1 MRILL
6 LGSSGMLGKSIYK
19 FLKNDF
25 EVYTN
30 GLKKRRYDLC
40 KKKNLSILLNK
51 TKPDVIINSLGIT
64 NIEICNKNKKLAKK
78 VNFEILKNLF
88 NIKKRY
94 NYKFWLIQIST
105 DQLYD
110 AISFKTKSRE
120 ESKIKINNYYT
131 KTKVQAERI
140 CELNKSLILRTN
152 FFGKSIVKK
161 KSFSD
166 WVLKSSE
173 RKKTFYLFK
182 DIYFSP
188 LRFITICR
196 ILKKIVQ
203 NNFDTNGIYNL
214 GSKNGLSKLNFSLF
228 FLKYL
233 KIKNK
238 NFRIASV
245 NKILKT
251 KRSKNMLMNV
261 EKFENTFKIK
271 LPNLINEITNE
282 AKENY
287 VS

>member
-6 LGSSGMLGKSIYK
+6 LGSSGMLGKSIYN
-19 FLKNDF
+19 FLKSDF
-25 EVYTN
+25 QVYTN

-40 KKKNLSILLNK
+40 KKKNLSILLDN

-64 NIEICNKNKKLAKK
+64 NIEICNKNKKLAKR

-88 NIKKRY
+88 SIKKRY

-110 AISFKTKSRE
+110 AISFKIKSRE

-131 KTKVQAERI
+131 KTKLQAERI
-140 CELNKSLILRTN
+140 CESNKCLILRTN

-166 WVLKSSE
+166 WVLKSS
-173 RKKTFYLFK
+173 KKKETFYLFK

-188 LRFITICR
+188 LRLITICR

-214 GSKNGLSKLNFSLF
+214 GSNNGLSKLNFSLF

-238 NFRIASV
+238 NFKIANV
-245 NKILKT
+245 NKVLKI

-271 LPNLINEITNE
+271 LPNLISEITNE

-287 VS
+287 LN

>member
-6 LGSSGMLGKSIYK
+6 LGSSGMLGKSIYN
-19 FLKNDF
+19 FLKSDF
-25 EVYTN
+25 QVYTN

-40 KKKNLSILLNK
+40 KKKNLSILLDN

-64 NIEICNKNKKLAKK
+64 NIEICNKNKELAKK
-78 VNFEILKNLF
+78 VNFKILKNLF

-110 AISFKTKSRE
+110 AISFKIKSRE

-131 KTKVQAERI
+131 KTKLQAERI
-140 CELNKSLILRTN
+140 CESNKCLILRTN

-166 WVLKSSE
+166 WVLKSS
-173 RKKTFYLFK
+173 KKKETFYLFK

-188 LRFITICR
+188 LRLITICR

-214 GSKNGLSKLNFSLF
+214 GSNNGLSKLNFSLF

-238 NFRIASV
+238 NFKIASV

-271 LPNLINEITNE
+271 LPNLISEITNE

-287 VS
+287 LN

>member
-6 LGSSGMLGKSIYK
+6 LGSSGMLGKSIYN
-19 FLKNDF
+19 FLKSDF

-40 KKKNLSILLNK
+40 NKKNLSILLNN

-110 AISFKTKSRE
+110 ATSFKTKFRE
-120 ESKIKINNYYT
+120 GSEIKINNYYT

-140 CELNKSLILRTN
+140 CESNKSLILRTN

-166 WVLKSSE
+166 WVLKSSK

-196 ILKKIVQ
+196 ILKTIIQ
-203 NNFDTNGIYNL
+203 NNFDTSGIYNL

-238 NFRIASV
+238 NFKIASV
-245 NKILKT
+245 NKVLKT

-271 LPNLINEITNE
+271 LPNLISEITNE

-287 VS
+287 LN

>member
-30 GLKKRRYDLC
+30 GLKKRKYDLC

-110 AISFKTKSRE
+110 AISFKTKSTE
-120 ESKIKINNYYT
+120 KSEIKINNYYT

-140 CELNKSLILRTN
+140 CESNKSLILRTN
-152 FFGKSIVKK
+152 FFGKSTVKK
-161 KSFSD
+161 KVF
-166 WVLKSSE
+166 L
-173 RKKTFYLFK
+173 
-182 DIYFSP
+182 I
-188 LRFITICR
+188 
-196 ILKKIVQ
+196 
-203 NNFDTNGIYNL
+203 G
-214 GSKNGLSKLNFSLF
+214 
-228 FLKYL
+228 FLKVRKEKKLFIYL
-233 KIKNK
+233 KTYI
-238 NFRIASV
+238 FH
-245 NKILKT
+245 
-251 KRSKNMLMNV
+251 
-261 EKFENTFKIK
+261 
-271 LPNLINEITNE
+271 P
-282 AKENY
+282 
-287 VS
+287 

>member
-25 EVYTN
+25 DIYTN

-110 AISFKTKSRE
+110 AISFKTRFRE
-120 ESKIKINNYYT
+120 GSEIKINNYYT

-140 CELNKSLILRTN
+140 CESNKSLILRTN
-152 FFGKSIVKK
+152 FFGRSIVKK
-161 KSFSD
+161 KSLSD
-166 WVLKSSE
+166 WVVKSL
-173 RKKTFYLFK
+173 RGKKNFYLFK
-182 DIYFSP
+182 DVYFSP

-196 ILKKIVQ
+196 LLKKIIQ
-203 NNFDTNGIYNL
+203 NNFGATGIYNL
-214 GSKNGLSKLNFSLF
+214 GSNNGLSKLNFSLTI
-228 FLKYL
+228 LKYL
-233 KIKNK
+233 KIKNN
-238 NFRIASV
+238 NFKITTV
-245 NKILKT
+245 NKFLKV

-261 EKFENTFKIK
+261 EKFENTFNIK
-271 LPNLINEITNE
+271 LPNLKNEIKNE
-282 AKENY
+282 VKENY
-287 VS
+287 LK